1 MCKAKD
7 PSAIL
12 HQASDNAFEGRGSS
26 CWLRRRTAT
35 RQLGRQHQHPTLCMN
50 RTSCHMLTDRDAE
63 ALSSTVTSAF
73 AREST

>member
-1 MCKAKD
+1 MCKGALRQFCIRH
-7 PSAIL
+7 PTTRS
-12 HQASDNAFEGRGSS
+12 EGRGSS

-50 RTSCHMLTDRDAE
+50 WTRCQILADRDAE
-63 ALSSTVTSAF
+63 ALSSIVTSAF